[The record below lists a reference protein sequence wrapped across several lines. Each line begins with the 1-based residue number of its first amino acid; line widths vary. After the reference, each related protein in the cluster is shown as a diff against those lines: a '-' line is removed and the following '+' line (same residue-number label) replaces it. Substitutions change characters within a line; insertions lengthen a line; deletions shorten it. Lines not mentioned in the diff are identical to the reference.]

1 MTEKTLTKRKIVL
14 KPKNYMCFLI
24 LGVLLVLFAVL
35 YYTGNMKRSSARL
48 LHQIAYSIILAVSLN
63 LVVGFLGEL
72 SLGHAGFMYVGAII
86 GCYAGSLLGKFIPV
100 PLVTLILSLIVGGA
114 VAAVFG
120 LIIGLPAL
128 RLKGDYLA
136 IVTLAFGEIIRTVL
150 SSQPLEKAFGG
161 PQGLSVKTYSDS
173 LFVVSFVVLIFM
185 LFIVQTL
192 SAASTAGR
200 LPRSATTRLPRAL
213 RAST

>member
-114 VAAVFG
+114 VAIHRRMIQTRHRRQTAILRRHVRTREHRG
-120 LIIGLPAL
+120 GSPA
-128 RLKGDYLA
+128 
-136 IVTLAFGEIIRTVL
+136 
-150 SSQPLEKAFGG
+150 
-161 PQGLSVKTYSDS
+161 QGRGNAAHTRHARSDS
-173 LFVVSFVVLIFM
+173 
-185 LFIVQTL
+185 Q
-192 SAASTAGR
+192 GR
-200 LPRSATTRLPRAL
+200 AQA
-213 RAST
+213 